1 MLSLI
6 VLVFVLIDLII
17 LITYNITVGVAYRAD
32 NELGAE
38 KIINAKDPEDI
49 EGVSKKCTIII
60 PAIIKGAISY
70 Q

>member
-17 LITYNITVGVAYRAD
+17 LITYTITVGVAYRAD

-38 KIINAKDPEDI
+38 RIVNAEDPEDI
-49 EGVSKKCTIII
+49 EGVSKKMHNNYTNNNQGCH
-60 PAIIKGAISY
+60 
-70 Q
+70 